1 MSDREAKLSR
11 STDSADAHA
20 RIAELEARL
29 ASESAAR
36 SKEARA
42 RAEAE
47 KKLSA
52 EVIARTEAEKNLA
65 KEKNQRTATDWLT
78 TIVDKAVRFD
88 SIVSAAIPHQ
98 TPRHASSSVT
108 SSSTSAATAPAAP
121 PPLSEEEVAEA
132 AIKALVELKTSAVG
146 AFWRSL
152 PGVDQATVDRAT
164 DAVCA
169 DATLQ
174 LAYDAV
180 LAARSMSTSQKADEV
195 ALVHPLAHAL
205 FDTILASSA
214 LLPADVL
221 LYKEKR
227 SATAIDKAQTRHPD
241 LLLFRHAPGAEVLS
255 RFGSCQQ
262 RNGLL
267 SIELKSVLDGSH
279 ESVAHVELLRDY
291 GHTIG
296 QGGEA
301 EKPQFFGLAGDGVSW
316 IASRW
321 QTVFSSV
328 EKPFRCDK
336 SERFELDLSRRDSV
350 RAFVERVLRLVS
362 GAIVRG
368 LRSKTGW
375 SVDPLDVGGRR
386 FEVVRVLAAT
396 KSCVVAECSASG
408 AAGTFA
414 LKIARKSDDK
424 HRCAEEARIR
434 APWLELAN
442 PPPFISRCTAVDFY
456 SVAPT
461 LRLETV
467 GTVLER
473 ECLCETATRMR
484 VATMVLR
491 DVGAAL
497 SWLHSQGLAFVDL
510 HPGNVVLA
518 TGSTDGAQ
526 HAYLID
532 LESCSPLGTATQKP
546 IRGSFRTLA
555 LDAVPSA
562 TTDKLALMLVLA
574 WVLDVAA
581 FRTRVARIEPREAG
595 ASDAAALLALFP
607 SLEEFVAANMSE

>member
-1 MSDREAKLSR
+1 VRQSCPAAPTLWDP
-11 STDSADAHA
+11 HA
-20 RIAELEARL
+20 RIAQLEALL
-29 ASESAAR
+29 AHEKAERTNAEDNLAR
-36 SKEARA
+36 
-42 RAEAE
+42 
-47 KKLSA
+47 
-52 EVIARTEAEKNLA
+52 AEKNLA
-65 KEKNQRTATDWLT
+65 ATNWLAE
-78 TIVDKAVRFD
+78 IVVKAVRFD

-98 TPRHASSSVT
+98 TPRHASSSVNSA
-108 SSSTSAATAPAAP
+108 SSSTSAATTTAPAAP
-121 PPLSEEEVAEA
+121 SEEEAAEA
-132 AIKALVELKTSAVG
+132 AIRALVELETSAVG

-152 PGVDQATVDRAT
+152 PGVDEATVDRAT

-169 DATLQ
+169 DATLR

-180 LAARSMSTSQKADEV
+180 LAARARSTSQKADEI

-205 FDTILASSA
+205 FDTVLASSA

-241 LLLFRHAPGAEVLS
+241 LLLFRHAP
-255 RFGSCQQ
+255 Q

-296 QGGEA
+296 RGGEA
-301 EKPQFFGLAGDGVSW
+301 EKPQFFGLAGDGVCW

-368 LRSKTGW
+368 RRSRTGW
-375 SVDPLDVGGRR
+375 SVGLLKVGDRR
-386 FEVVRVLAAT
+386 FSVVRALAAT
-396 KSCVVAECSASG
+396 QSCVVAECRASN

-414 LKIARKSDDK
+414 LKIALKSDDK

-442 PPPFISRCTAVDFY
+442 PPPFISSCTAVDFY
-456 SVAPT
+456 GVAPT

-473 ECLCETATRMR
+473 ECLCETTTRMR

-510 HPGNVVLA
+510 HPGNIVIA
-518 TGSTDGAQ
+518 TSDDDGAQ

-532 LESCSPLGTATQKP
+532 VESCSPLGTATQKP

-555 LDAVPSA
+555 PDAVPSA
-562 TTDKLALMLVLA
+562 KTDKLALMLVLA
-574 WVLDVAA
+574 WVLDVGA
-581 FRTRVARIEPREAG
+581 FRTGVACIEPREAG

-607 SLEEFVAANMSE
+607 SLEHFVAANMSE

>member
-1 MSDREAKLSR
+1 
-11 STDSADAHA
+11 
-20 RIAELEARL
+20 
-29 ASESAAR
+29 
-36 SKEARA
+36 
-42 RAEAE
+42 
-47 KKLSA
+47 
-52 EVIARTEAEKNLA
+52 
-65 KEKNQRTATDWLT
+65 
-78 TIVDKAVRFD
+78 
-88 SIVSAAIPHQ
+88 
-98 TPRHASSSVT
+98 
-108 SSSTSAATAPAAP
+108 
-121 PPLSEEEVAEA
+121 
-132 AIKALVELKTSAVG
+132 
-146 AFWRSL
+146 
-152 PGVDQATVDRAT
+152 
-164 DAVCA
+164 VCA
-169 DATLQ
+169 NATLR

-180 LAARSMSTSQKADEV
+180 LAARSRSTSQKADEV

-214 LLPADVL
+214 LLPTDVL

-227 SATAIDKAQTRHPD
+227 IATAIDKAQTRHPD
-241 LLLFRHAPGAEVLS
+241 LLLFRHAPGAEVMS

-279 ESVAHVELLRDY
+279 ENLAQVELLRDY

-350 RAFVERVLRLVS
+350 RALRLVL
-362 GAIVRG
+362 GAIAREC
-368 LRSKTGW
+368 SSTTGW
-375 SVDPLDVGGRR
+375 SVDPLDVGDRR
-386 FEVVRVLAAT
+386 FNVVRVLAAT
-396 KSCVVAECSASG
+396 KSCVVAECGASG

-414 LKIARKSDDK
+414 LKIARKSDDE

-434 APWLELAN
+434 APWLALAN
-442 PPPFISRCTAVDFY
+442 PPPFISRCSAVDFCG
-456 SVAPT
+456 VAPT

-491 DVGAAL
+491 DVGTAL

-518 TGSTDGAQ
+518 TRSADGAQ

-532 LESCSPLGTATQKP
+532 LESCSPLGAATQKP

-555 LDAVPSA
+555 PDAIPSA

-574 WVLDVAA
+574 WVLDVGA
-581 FRTRVARIEPREAG
+581 FRTGVARIEPREAG

-607 SLEEFVAANMSE
+607 SLEEFVAANMSK

>member
-227 SATAIDKAQTRHPD
+227 STTAIDKAQTRHPD
-241 LLLFRHAPGAEVLS
+241 LLLFKHAPGAEVLS

-279 ESVAHVELLRDY
+279 ENLAHVELLRDY

-321 QTVFSSV
+321 QFVFSSV

-336 SERFELDLSRRDSV
+336 SERFVLDLSRRDSV

-362 GAIVRG
+362 GAIARER
-368 LRSKTGW
+368 RSTTGW
-375 SVDPLDVGGRR
+375 SVDPLDVGDQR
-386 FEVVRVLAAT
+386 FNVVRVLAAT
-396 KSCVVAECSASG
+396 KSCVGVAECGASG

-414 LKIARKSDDK
+414 LKIARKSDDE

-434 APWLELAN
+434 APWLALAN
-442 PPPFISRCTAVDFY
+442 PPPFISRCTAVDFCG
-456 SVAPT
+456 VAPT

-467 GTVLER
+467 GIVLER
-473 ECLCETATRMR
+473 ECLCESGTRMR
-484 VATMVLR
+484 VADDGSARRWHRAKL
-491 DVGAAL
+491 AAQ
-497 SWLHSQGLAFVDL
+497 SRTGVCRFASGQRCTCNGQRRRCTARVPDRF
-510 HPGNVVLA
+510 GVVLA
-518 TGSTDGAQ
+518 AG
-526 HAYLID
+526 H
-532 LESCSPLGTATQKP
+532 C
-546 IRGSFRTLA
+546 
-555 LDAVPSA
+555 DAEADSRFVSH
-562 TTDKLALMLVLA
+562 
-574 WVLDVAA
+574 
-581 FRTRVARIEPREAG
+581 AG
-595 ASDAAALLALFP
+595 ARCGSECDDGQARANARVGVGPRRRSVSNQSGAHRAARGRRERC
-607 SLEEFVAANMSE
+607 SCVAGAVSVA

>member
-1 MSDREAKLSR
+1 M
-11 STDSADAHA
+11 
-20 RIAELEARL
+20 
-29 ASESAAR
+29 
-36 SKEARA
+36 
-42 RAEAE
+42 
-47 KKLSA
+47 
-52 EVIARTEAEKNLA
+52 
-65 KEKNQRTATDWLT
+65 
-78 TIVDKAVRFD
+78 
-88 SIVSAAIPHQ
+88 
-98 TPRHASSSVT
+98 
-108 SSSTSAATAPAAP
+108 
-121 PPLSEEEVAEA
+121 
-132 AIKALVELKTSAVG
+132 
-146 AFWRSL
+146 
-152 PGVDQATVDRAT
+152 
-164 DAVCA
+164 
-169 DATLQ
+169 
-174 LAYDAV
+174 
-180 LAARSMSTSQKADEV
+180 
-195 ALVHPLAHAL
+195 
-205 FDTILASSA
+205 
-214 LLPADVL
+214 
-221 LYKEKR
+221 YKEKR
-227 SATAIDKAQTRHPD
+227 STTAIDKAQTRHPD
-241 LLLFRHAPGAEVLS
+241 LLLFKHAPGAEVLS

-279 ESVAHVELLRDY
+279 ENLAHVELLRDY

-321 QTVFSSV
+321 QFVFSSV

-336 SERFELDLSRRDSV
+336 SERFVLDLSRRDSV

-362 GAIVRG
+362 GAIARER
-368 LRSKTGW
+368 RSTTGW
-375 SVDPLDVGGRR
+375 SVDPLDVGDQR
-386 FEVVRVLAAT
+386 FNVVRVLAAT
-396 KSCVVAECSASG
+396 KSCVGVAECGASG

-414 LKIARKSDDK
+414 LKIARKSDDE

-434 APWLELAN
+434 APWLALAN
-442 PPPFISRCTAVDFY
+442 PPLFISRCTAVDFCG
-456 SVAPT
+456 VAPT

-467 GTVLER
+467 GIVLER
-473 ECLCETATRMR
+473 ECLCESGTRMR
-484 VATMVLR
+484 VAAMVLH
-491 DVGAAL
+491 DVGTAL

-518 TGSTDGAQ
+518 TGSADGAQ

-574 WVLDVAA
+574 WVLDVEA

-607 SLEEFVAANMSE
+607 SLEEFVAVNMSE